1 MTSMV
6 SICNRALSKIG
17 DEITILSV
25 DDATKPARY
34 CKILYPETRDMVLS
48 SYPWRFALKRYRLA
62 PSAEPPLFGFSSSFV
77 LPVDCLRVW
86 RVEGDIPY
94 QVEGNCVLADT
105 DVFCFVGISRIEDT
119 TLFDP
124 MFVEA
129 LALKMAS
136 ELAVP
141 LAASNSLKEN
151 LFKEYE
157 EFVKAAKTASAM
169 EGVQDVFVQR
179 GWLESR
185 W

>member
-1 MTSMV
+1 M
-6 SICNRALSKIG
+6 
-17 DEITILSV
+17 
-25 DDATKPARY
+25 
-34 CKILYPETRDMVLS
+34 
-48 SYPWRFALKRYRLA
+48 
-62 PSAEPPLFGFSSSFV
+62 
-77 LPVDCLRVW
+77 RVW